1 MENDDIEFDSDLYYR
16 HRAERMQRMRVAL
29 AVIPAMVGVVAILFA
44 SLISEYTYFP
54 FPISR
59 PFLNL
64 VGLSSLLISGMA
76 ILMVYLQTGFKK
88 QPAQSF
94 DHLRYEDELKRL
106 RNRLEHNASFSTL
119 ELKEMQNEL
128 KNLRQRADQDS
139 HINKLITENEKD
151 ELVSRIKESIE
162 KESSKEIYQE
172 TLSKIQDKLA
182 DHNRL
187 KEVES
192 VFMATLERLR
202 DETSAL
208 GRRGN
213 LNLGLGIFTTIIGLG
228 ILGYFVVE
236 IDAIPEDKM
245 AFIAYFLPRLSLVLL
260 IEVFA
265 YFFLKLYKASL
276 QEIKYFQ
283 NEMTN
288 SEAKL
293 VALKCSI
300 MTSDA
305 TATSE
310 VIRALACTERNG
322 VLEKGQTTADIEKTR
337 IDQRNISVI
346 ADKVSSLL
354 ESRK

>member
-1 MENDDIEFDSDLYYR
+1 MENDDIEFDSELYYR
-16 HRAERMQRMRVAL
+16 YKAERMQRMRIAL
-29 AVIPAMVGVVAILFA
+29 AVIPAMVGLAAILFA
-44 SLISEYTYFP
+44 SLISDFMDFP

-59 PFLNL
+59 PFLSL
-64 VGLSSLLISGMA
+64 VGLASLLVSGMA
-76 ILMVYLQTGFKK
+76 ILMIYLQTGFKR
-88 QPAQSF
+88 QPAQNF
-94 DHLRYEDELKRL
+94 DHLRYEDELRRL
-106 RNRLEHNASFSTL
+106 RNRLEHSASISTS
-119 ELKEMQNEL
+119 ELKEMQSEL
-128 KNLRQRADQDS
+128 KYLRQRADQDS
-139 HINKLITENEKD
+139 RINELITENEKD

-162 KESSKEIYQE
+162 RESSKEIYQE

-182 DHNRL
+182 NHNRL

-213 LNLGLGIFTTIIGLG
+213 LNLGLGILTTIIGLG
-228 ILGYFVVE
+228 ILGYFVIE
-236 IDAIPEDKM
+236 IDAIPEDKT
-245 AFIAYFLPRLSLVLL
+245 AFVAYFIPRLSLVLL

-305 TATSE
+305 PATSE

-322 VLEKGQTTADIEKTR
+322 VLEKGQTTADIEKNR
-337 IDQRNISVI
+337 IEQQNISVI

-354 ESRK
+354 GSRK